1 MRRSRTE
8 RIAAGVCGGL
18 ARSLGLDPV
27 LVRVLVAV
35 LALLGGAGV
44 VLYVVGW
51 LLLPVDDGQRS
62 IAERAFARPAAPGP
76 SRPIGLAVLLVVL
89 ALVSLA
95 LVFDAWEGSALL
107 VLSILGLLLWID
119 RRSVRVE
126 HVVYAAAEPAPI
138 GGGGLPP
145 ASGWSQPVDPPPGTP
160 LPGRPRPVLFAVT
173 ASCVLIAVGALGAAD
188 GAGLTVP
195 AGAYPALALA
205 VVGLGL
211 VVGTWFDRS
220 RGLIVVGL
228 VLALMTGGA
237 VGADRVGRY
246 GRDSV
251 DLMLRPT
258 SVDSLPTAAEYAVGS
273 ARYDLTGIEFGDTDT
288 TMRVS
293 IGAGEIVV
301 TVPPEVDVTV
311 KASVGVG
318 ETLLFS
324 DGEDGPGVDRTV
336 TDLGPDG
343 AGGGSLDLFLDAGV
357 GHLEVRRG

>member
-1 MRRSRTE
+1 M
-8 RIAAGVCGGL
+8 
-18 ARSLGLDPV
+18 

-35 LALLGGAGV
+35 LALIGGAGV

-51 LLLPVDDGQRS
+51 LLLPLDDGQRS
-62 IAERAFARPAAPGP
+62 LAERAFARPAAPGS
-76 SRPIGLAVLLVVL
+76 SRPIGLAVLLVVV
-89 ALVSLA
+89 ALVSLS

-119 RRSVRVE
+119 RRSVRTE
-126 HVVYAAAEPAPI
+126 PVVYAAAAPTPPAG

-145 ASGWSQPVDPPPGTP
+145 SSGWSQPVDPPPGAP

-173 ASCVLIAVGALGAAD
+173 ASCVLIALGALGAAD
-188 GAGLTVP
+188 GAGLSVP

-211 VVGTWFDRS
+211 VVGAWFDRS

-258 SVDSLPTAAEYAVGS
+258 SLDSLPTAAEYAVGS
-273 ARYDLTGIEFGDTDT
+273 ARYDLTGIEFGDTAA

-318 ETLLFS
+318 EALLFS
-324 DGEDGPGVDRTV
+324 DDEGGPGVDRTV

-343 AGGGSLDLFLDAGV
+343 EGGGSLDLFLDAGV